1 MSRERSRRRIWVIG
15 IAMAVLAVPA
25 ALAFASHEGGF
36 EDVPD
41 SNIFHDDIQWMH
53 DADVTRGCNPPE
65 NTEFC
70 PTEFLTRQQEAAFF
84 HRYDTYLRGSIEAR
98 LLPQECEAGQRAEFD
113 GETWNCADTT
123 TVDGGLDVAMGE
135 SFTIADGET
144 VPDATAT
151 CAEGEVAIAGGV
163 NPLDGTL
170 EVTTSLDGATATM
183 NVVKTG
189 GDPLEVT
196 PHAIC
201 ASA

>member
-1 MSRERSRRRIWVIG
+1 MSRVRSRRRIWVIG

-65 NTEFC
+65 NDEFC

-98 LLPQECEAGQRAEFD
+98 LLPEECEDGQRAEFD
-113 GETWNCADTT
+113 GETWNCADPA
-123 TVDGGLDVAMGE
+123 TVEGGLDVSM
-135 SFTIADGET
+135 GET
-144 VPDATAT
+144 VTIASGATEPTTAT

-163 NPLDGTL
+163 TPLNEDLT
-170 EVTTSLDGATATM
+170 VTATSLAGAEATM
-183 NVVKTG
+183 TVVNG
-189 GDPLEVT
+189 GVDPVDVT